1 MRARLT
7 TIVAATAILLVPLFA
22 SADTV
27 EDQLRLMNDRM
38 TSMEDQL
45 QATQDQLEDANTRVE
60 RQQDILEKAGLERQA
75 QSGLSAFL
83 SETQFSGHMAA
94 SYNYNH
100 NNNDSSSSIASGGA
114 FSNSNGGRL
123 SGGQLGLTAP
133 FHSQPNNF
141 QVDQF
146 YLAMQKPATAESR
159 GGWMFGIVW
168 GESADIANGFG
179 DESVEDQLPLSPYVH
194 RAYVEYLADIGSG
207 VNIRLGRW
215 GTPVGAESFLTTE
228 NFQITRGLLW
238 SLQPVNHTGL
248 EISGDCDCGID
259 WSLAVAND
267 FSDTNIDTDQGKTF
281 VGHVGYTAET
291 WGASLNGVYGGNLD
305 NTVYGLYDFPAVG
318 AGVRGAGSSKDK
330 VGLLDFVFTA
340 DPSDDFSMW
349 FNFDYY
355 WSKNSG
361 SAIGASSLTV
371 YGFAAAGRYA
381 ITDSTGISLRGEY
394 LIGNDAGVL
403 FTPDGLGLNFGP
415 GGSSS
420 DIDLWAIT
428 STVDHALTDNLTVRV
443 ENRVD
448 WGSAQGTK
456 DRFFV
461 KSSTSDNG
469 RIWSK
474 STQVLSLVQLLYR
487 F

>member
-7 TIVAATAILLVPLFA
+7 TIVAATAIMLVPLFA

-45 QATQDQLEDANTRVE
+45 QATQDQLEDANARVDQ
-60 RQQDILEKAGLERQA
+60 QQDILEKAGLERQA

-100 NNNDSSSSIASGGA
+100 NNNDSSSSIVD
-114 FSNSNGGRL
+114 GGRL

-141 QVDQF
+141 QLDQF

-159 GGWMFGIVW
+159 GGWKFGIVW

-179 DESVEDQLPLSPYVH
+179 DEFDVDDQLPLSPYVH

-215 GTPVGAESFLTTE
+215 GTPVGAESFLTSE
-228 NFQITRGLLW
+228 NYQITRGLLW

-259 WSLAVAND
+259 WSLALAND
-267 FSDTNIDTDQGKTF
+267 FSDTNIDSDQGKTF

-291 WGASLNGVYGGNLD
+291 WGAKVNGIYGGNLD
-305 NTVYGLYDFPAVG
+305 NTFYGLYD
-318 AGVRGAGSSKDK
+318 GVRGAGSSKDK
-330 VGLLDFVFTA
+330 VSLLDFVFTA

-361 SAIGASSLTV
+361 NADGASSLTV

-394 LIGNDAGVL
+394 LIGNDAGVEFSPFGL
-403 FTPDGLGLNFGP
+403 DDGV
-415 GGSSS
+415 GSSS
-420 DIDLWAIT
+420 DFDLWSIT
-428 STVDHALTDNLTVRV
+428 GTLDHALTDNLTLRV

-448 WGSAQGTK
+448 WGTAQGAK

-461 KSSTSDNG
+461 KSSTSSSGND
-469 RIWSK
+469 RIWSQ
-474 STQVLSLVQLLYR
+474 STQVLNVVQLLYR